1 MKVYLKKNVNF
12 TLLALVITV
21 LVGTVAI
28 TTYFQSTYKDVS
40 TDLKAKAEQLEVI
53 SSNFTTKI
61 KELNKTYSE
70 LQIKQ
75 LDKEKLDQLYTDLVN
90 EKEKVDAEL
99 GVTRGKLTETLT
111 ELARKKDELSDANY
125 KILLQ
130 EDELTDLRVKVE
142 NQLSTIRS
150 LNAQVDDLTKKL
162 CDEKTAQGK
171 TC

>member
-1 MKVYLKKNVNF
+1 MKKNVNF
-12 TLLALVITV
+12 TLLVLVITV

-28 TTYFQSTYKDVS
+28 TTYFQSTYKDVAEELE
-40 TDLKAKAEQLEVI
+40 TKAGELEVI

-61 KELNKTYSE
+61 KELNKTYGE

-75 LDKEKLDQLYTDLVN
+75 LDKEKLDQLYTDLLE

-99 GVTRGKLTETLT
+99 GVTKDKLTGTLT
-111 ELARKKDELSDANY
+111 ELERKKDELSDANY

-150 LNAQVDDLTKKL
+150 LNAQVDALKKQL

>member
-1 MKVYLKKNVNF
+1 MYMKKNVNF
-12 TLLALVITV
+12 TLLALVIIV

-40 TDLKAKAEQLEVI
+40 TDLKAKAEQLDVI

-99 GVTRGKLTETLT
+99 GVTKDKLTETLT
-111 ELARKKDELSDANY
+111 ELERKKDELSDANY
-125 KILLQ
+125 KLLLQ
-130 EDELTDLRVKVE
+130 EDELTDLRVKVD
-142 NQLSTIRS
+142 NLGKTINS
-150 LNAQVDDLTKKL
+150 LQDQVKSFEKLL

>member
-1 MKVYLKKNVNF
+1 MVYIKKNVNF

-40 TDLKAKAEQLEVI
+40 KDLKTKAEQLEVI
-53 SSNFTTKI
+53 SGNFTTKI
-61 KELNKTYSE
+61 KELNKTYGE

-75 LDKEKLDQLYTDLVN
+75 LDKDKLDQLYTDLLKEN
-90 EKEKVDAEL
+90 EKIDAEL
-99 GVTRGKLTETLT
+99 SATKDKLTETISDLQQ
-111 ELARKKDELSDANY
+111 KKAELSDANY

-130 EDELTDLRVKVE
+130 EDEITDLRVKVE

-150 LNAQVDDLTKKL
+150 LNAQVDDLKKKL